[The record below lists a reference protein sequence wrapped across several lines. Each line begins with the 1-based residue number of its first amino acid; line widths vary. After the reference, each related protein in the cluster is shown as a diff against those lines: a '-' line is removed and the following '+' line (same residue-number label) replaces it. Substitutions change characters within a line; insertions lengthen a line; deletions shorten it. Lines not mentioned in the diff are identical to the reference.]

1 MTLIKRVS
9 NSDRRYLRQLPSDTQ
24 GLLHGLF
31 VVREYTG
38 EPEIQRV
45 WRLKDA
51 LSAIDRHRL
60 YHFVASEFSCVHEE
74 RNWKGLDITVR
85 FRIRICPTEK
95 GFARWLLMEDTG
107 AWDDTRTKI
116 YASDLEA
123 VIQSDTQYGLV
134 SYVRACLNQVH
145 LELLKDHG
153 AASWP
158 YSIATKFRMP
168 WLEVVSVE
176 DVKCLPHTATVRV
189 VDVRPGTVLCGQY
202 KLVNRLGQ
210 GGMGQVWKAEDL
222 SLHTNV
228 AIKVLAENA
237 AQDLT
242 DTIEK
247 EARVLKSLAH
257 ENIANMRGYHIDG
270 NVSFMVIDFV
280 EGCSLEDILLQR
292 KNNQGRL
299 TDEEVLEWLKPIAS
313 AIDYVHK
320 KNVVH
325 RDIKPQ
331 NIMIGRKA
339 GDDKNI
345 PLRPFLC
352 DFGIASKNSN
362 VTQAAWGTP
371 PYCAPEITPGA
382 EVTAAADI
390 YSFSVMLFRCLTG
403 KFPFATDSDGACK
416 SCYIGSVKKG
426 LSRRAVNRPQKCLD
440 LFRPSRDDN
449 SIIIDHEDEKG
460 DGSSVVLSDNIILP
474 IKVIDDYQCLLGR
487 CGKSDI
493 VRKMKTLGKDVKHK
507 GERTGWRISNTSAFI
522 ELIASVP
529 VIAVDEMRTNRAAD
543 RHGEIMAWFRNHR
556 IDKEFDSATKAI
568 LERIHDSI
576 TNTSEE
582 D

>member
-1 MTLIKRVS
+1 
-9 NSDRRYLRQLPSDTQ
+9 
-24 GLLHGLF
+24 
-31 VVREYTG
+31 
-38 EPEIQRV
+38 
-45 WRLKDA
+45 
-51 LSAIDRHRL
+51 
-60 YHFVASEFSCVHEE
+60 
-74 RNWKGLDITVR
+74 
-85 FRIRICPTEK
+85 
-95 GFARWLLMEDTG
+95 MEDTG

-134 SYVRACLNQVH
+134 SYVRACLNQVR
-145 LELLKDHG
+145 LELLKDNG
-153 AASWP
+153 AESWP
-158 YSIATKFRMP
+158 NSVSTKFRMP

-202 KLVNRLGQ
+202 KLVKRLGQ

-257 ENIANMRGYHIDG
+257 ENIANMRGYHVDG

-313 AIDYVHK
+313 AIDYVHR

-325 RDIKPQ
+325 RDVKPQ
-331 NIMIGRKA
+331 NIMIGHTA
-339 GDDKNI
+339 EDDKYK
-345 PLRPFLC
+345 PPRPFLC
-352 DFGIASKNSN
+352 DFGIASKSSN

-382 EVTAAADI
+382 EVTAAADV
-390 YSFSVMLFRCLTG
+390 YSFAVMLFRCLTG
-403 KFPFATDSDGACK
+403 KFPFTTDSGVSCK
-416 SCYIGSVKKG
+416 SCCYLGSVMKG
-426 LSRRAVNRPQKCLD
+426 LSRRAANRPQRCLD
-440 LFRPSRDDN
+440 LFVPSGDDVV
-449 SIIIDHEDEKG
+449 IDGEDENE
-460 DGSSVVLSDNIILP
+460 DDRSVVLTDNIILP
-474 IKVIDDYQCLLGR
+474 RTVWDDYHLFLR
-487 CGKSDI
+487 KCGIDECVNDMKPVVKGVYKDDDLVGWNVLDVDAFLDA
-493 VRKMKTLGKDVKHK
+493 VRLVPK
-507 GERTGWRISNTSAFI
+507 IS
-522 ELIASVP
+522 
-529 VIAVDEMRTNRAAD
+529 AD
-543 RHGEIMAWFRNHR
+543 TARKNGVEDRRVNLMAWFANKHSE
-556 IDKEFDSATKAI
+556 KFDTTT
-568 LERIHDSI
+568 SI
-576 TNTSEE
+576 VLQKIRESIAYPTRRVV
-582 D
+582 